1 MTERVQKLLAAAGLC
16 SRRTAEEWIAAGRV
30 TVNGRAAH
38 IGDKADPE
46 TDTVAVDG
54 RPVGR
59 AAGHVYIM
67 LHKPRGYVTTLS
79 DERGRRTA
87 AELVK
92 DCGVRVYPVGRLDR
106 DSEGLLLFTN
116 DGALTQRLLHP
127 SHQVDK
133 VYTVSV
139 SGADEGSAGRLRAVT
154 SLDGQPIAPAQV
166 DELYRRGDRAEYRVV
181 IHQGKKRQIR
191 RMCAAVGLTVT
202 RLCRIAEGG
211 LELGA
216 LPPGRWRHLTA
227 GELESITDMNENVLQ
242 TIRSGMDGFSKGQ
255 KRIAAFILDNY
266 DRAAFMT
273 AARLGET
280 ASVSESTVVRF
291 AAQLG
296 YDGYPEMQ
304 KALQELIRG
313 KLTSIQRIQVS
324 RDQMSGAD
332 ILGSVMQ
339 RDMNSIHNVIDRLDR
354 DAFSCAV
361 DKLLGAK
368 HIYILGV
375 RSSSF
380 LAGYLNF
387 YMHLIF
393 KNVTLV
399 QSSAAGEIY
408 EQLAHIGKGDVL
420 VGICFPRYSKM
431 AIHAV
436 EYASRKG
443 GDVVAITDSALSPL
457 YQMASVS
464 LLAPC
469 DMISFVDS
477 MAAPLSL
484 LNALILEQVWSRYSI
499 FGKDDE

>member
-1 MTERVQKLLAAAGLC
+1 
-16 SRRTAEEWIAAGRV
+16 
-30 TVNGRAAH
+30 
-38 IGDKADPE
+38 
-46 TDTVAVDG
+46 
-54 RPVGR
+54 
-59 AAGHVYIM
+59 
-67 LHKPRGYVTTLS
+67 
-79 DERGRRTA
+79 
-87 AELVK
+87 
-92 DCGVRVYPVGRLDR
+92 
-106 DSEGLLLFTN
+106 
-116 DGALTQRLLHP
+116 
-127 SHQVDK
+127 
-133 VYTVSV
+133 
-139 SGADEGSAGRLRAVT
+139 
-154 SLDGQPIAPAQV
+154 
-166 DELYRRGDRAEYRVV
+166 
-181 IHQGKKRQIR
+181 
-191 RMCAAVGLTVT
+191 
-202 RLCRIAEGG
+202 
-211 LELGA
+211 
-216 LPPGRWRHLTA
+216 
-227 GELESITDMNENVLQ
+227 MNRSVLQ
-242 TIRSGMDGFSKGQ
+242 TIRNGMDTFSKGQ
-255 KRIAAFILDNY
+255 KRIANYILENY
-266 DRAAFMT
+266 DKAAFMT
-273 AARLGET
+273 ASKLGQT
-280 ASVSESTVVRF
+280 AQVSESTVVRF
-291 AAQLG
+291 AAELG
-296 YDGYPEMQ
+296 YNGYPDMQ
-304 KALQELIRG
+304 KELQELIRG

-324 RDQMSGAD
+324 SDQMSGGD

-408 EQLAHIGKGDVL
+408 EQLAHIGRGDVL

-484 LNALILEQVWSRYSI
+484 LNALILAVGQQRRDDLSATLADMEQVWSRYSI